1 MGPKR
6 TQYETCRKALNA
18 FALVESFGELGND
31 LRKVRYDIENEFSAV
46 QSDVTDARRRF
57 EKARSRHADLV
68 RLARDIFW
76 NNAERDG
83 LLGYERAA
91 LAELNMA
98 EAEWNDI

>member
-6 TQYETCRKALNA
+6 TQYETCRKTLNA

-31 LRKVRYDIENEFSAV
+31 LRKVRYDIENEFSTV

-57 EKARSRHADLV
+57 EKARARQSDLHRWTHDV
-68 RLARDIFW
+68 LWTSAEQEALETLAQK
-76 NNAERDG
+76 AS
-83 LLGYERAA
+83 
-91 LAELNMA
+91 AELIRA